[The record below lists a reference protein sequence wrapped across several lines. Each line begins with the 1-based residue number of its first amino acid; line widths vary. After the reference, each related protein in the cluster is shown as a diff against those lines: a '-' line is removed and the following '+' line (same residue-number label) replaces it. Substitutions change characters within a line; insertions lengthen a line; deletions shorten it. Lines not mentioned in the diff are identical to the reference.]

1 MRIFGWVIA
10 LFLGLS
16 VLTLVGWGLR
26 VALLPARVIDRGFS
40 TVEGVVDKTLTPEN
54 AIYNYE
60 WFKEK
65 LEAIQATKNKAIQ
78 AEAKIIAFEES
89 AGERKD
95 WTFEDKTEHAR
106 LNAVHTGITNQI
118 EDLVAEYNAR
128 AKMATRNIFQDGK
141 IPSILEMG
149 SDFLR

>member
-1 MRIFGWVIA
+1 MRIFGWFIA

-26 VALLPARVIDRGFS
+26 VALLPARVIDRGLS
-40 TVEGVVDKTLTPEN
+40 TAEGVVDKTLTPEN

-65 LEAIQATKNKAIQ
+65 LEVIQATKNKAIQ

-106 LNAVHTGITNQI
+106 LNSVHSGITNQI